1 MSKAKLQ
8 LDEAARV
15 REALNKSGVATR
27 IAQYMP
33 EKFRK
38 KLAALVAEDGSAQP
52 GIRDKVILILQEAG
66 EENKATIEVNSVET
80 KGVNMTTTVTLDGAT
95 DEPKE

>member
-1 MSKAKLQ
+1 MSKSNLQ
-8 LDEAARV
+8 LDEAGRV

-27 IAQYMP
+27 IAQYLP

-38 KLAALVAEDGSAQP
+38 KLAALVTAVGGAEP

-66 EENKATIEVNSVET
+66 EENKATISVADD
-80 KGVNMTTTVTLDGAT
+80 GADMTRTVTLG